1 MISAFGGMGSGPAGT
16 RRRWMT
22 APSSGLATIQED
34 GDGDEQKDDGRDL
47 GNLSVGLG
55 RSSLLEKNFGNEA
68 FVDKAKRSGTKQM
81 RVPRTQTQ
89 SKDSYE
95 TPSANH
101 LEKIAEHDDKDKDAP
116 VIAENMASSLK
127 EGKSLV
133 SDDDIEAKGTQ
144 FLDEIGK
151 SIGFG

>member
-1 MISAFGGMGSGPAGT
+1 
-16 RRRWMT
+16 MT

-34 GDGDEQKDDGRDL
+34 GDGDDQKDDGGDL
-47 GNLSVGLG
+47 GNLSLGLG

-81 RVPRTQTQ
+81 RVPQAQKQ
-89 SKDSYE
+89 STDSYQ
-95 TPSANH
+95 TLPPNH
-101 LEKIAEHDDKDKDAP
+101 LGKINENDDNSSADESGAP
-116 VIAENMASSLK
+116 SRR
-127 EGKSLV
+127 EGKLFV

-151 SIGFG
+151 SMGYG